1 MGKELSLIAR
11 GAGFY
16 FAGFA
21 ISKVLAYIYRVLVAR
36 TLGPADF
43 GIFSLGVA
51 VLGIVLVF
59 AALGLYQGILH
70 FVAVYDSTGEPAKV
84 RGTIL
89 FGLKLQLVSSIIFAL
104 AMFLSA
110 DFVAVYFFHEPSA
123 ALVIKILSVALP
135 FYVLTSNLMILA
147 QAFKKIEYKILLRNV
162 IENIIKIAITAALI
176 FFGFGLFGITAGLAL
191 SITATFFISLYLVHK
206 KVFPLF
212 KRGEKPVYSARQ
224 IFSYSW
230 PLLAV
235 GFFSLLLSSTDT
247 IMLGNLSEAY
257 DVGIY
262 NVAQPTA
269 NLLLIAS
276 FAFGSLFLPVI
287 TGLWA
292 QKKVAEFAT
301 TFKVV
306 TRWTVATAF
315 PCLLFTLLF
324 ASEILGVMFGDV
336 YAEGAGALMILSL
349 GVFSMSLGGSTSSIL
364 ESIRKT
370 KLVFLNSVFCGL
382 LNVALN
388 AWLIPV
394 FQASGDAIIGAAI
407 ATAIS
412 YSLWNLLALAEVYAL
427 IKIHPYNRAYISP
440 IVASFIS
447 IAVFFALKAA
457 IPPIQSFSFP
467 INFIALS
474 AFGCF
479 FLALYGLLFVV
490 LRGIQAEDLAVL
502 KSLENKTGFKVKFAR
517 DFVKRF
523 S

>member
-21 ISKVLAYIYRVLVAR
+21 ISKVLAYLYRALVAR
-36 TLGPADF
+36 ALGPTDF
-43 GIFSLGVA
+43 GIFSLGLA
-51 VLGIVLVF
+51 VLAVALVF

-84 RGTIL
+84 RGTVI
-89 FGLKLQLVSSIIFAL
+89 FGLKVQLVSSIVLAL

-110 DFVAVYFFHEPSA
+110 DFVAVSFFHEPSA
-123 ALVIKILSVALP
+123 ALVIKILSVVLP
-135 FYVLTSNLMILA
+135 FFVLTSNLMILT
-147 QAFKKIEYKILLRNV
+147 QAFKKIEYQILLRSV
-162 IENIIKIAITAALI
+162 AENAIKIAFTAALI
-176 FFGFGLFGITAGLAL
+176 FLGFGLFGVTAGLAL
-191 SITATFFISLYLVHK
+191 SSAITFFISLYLVHK

-212 KRGEKPVYSARQ
+212 KRGEKPVYSAKQ

-235 GFFSLLLSSTDT
+235 GFFDLLLFSIDT
-247 IMLGNLSEAY
+247 IMLGTLSQAY

-269 NLLLIAS
+269 NLLLVAS
-276 FAFGSLFLPVI
+276 FAFGALFLPVI

-292 QKKVAEFAT
+292 QKKAVEFAR

-306 TRWTVATAF
+306 TRWTVATTF
-315 PCLLFTLLF
+315 PCLLFALLF
-324 ASEILGVMFGDV
+324 APEILGVMFGDV
-336 YAEGAGALMILSL
+336 YAQGAGALMVLSV
-349 GVFSMSLGGSTSSIL
+349 GIFSMSLVGSASSIL
-364 ESIRKT
+364 ESIKKT
-370 KLVFLNSVFCGL
+370 KLIFVNSVFCGL

-394 FQASGDAIIGAAI
+394 FGASGNAIIGAAI

-412 YSLWNLLALAEVYAL
+412 YSLWNLLALAEVYAA

-447 IAVFFALKAA
+447 IAVFFALKAIA
-457 IPPIQSFSFP
+457 PPVESFAFP
-467 INFIALS
+467 MNFVALS
-474 AFGCF
+474 AFGCI
-479 FLALYGLLFVV
+479 FLALYGLLFIV